1 MTGGARKEPSRYE
14 ERQCRLKGTSEK
26 PENTL
31 TCRSQQQDGGAEAG
45 RSVCGTVGG
54 LLIYEFEIADI

>member
-1 MTGGARKEPSRYE
+1 MTGATRKKPGWYE
-14 ERQCRLKGTSEK
+14 EWPCRVKGTSEK